1 MQIDTLQ
8 RKIDE
13 TQAVCRSLKQR
24 SSSYAMQ
31 RGVLILIALLA
42 LFRGYYY
49 EQLFYALCVLSL
61 GLFLYIAAKHR
72 ALKQRIED
80 HEVMMEVLQDVLR
93 RKNNGWKAF
102 QDTGSEFLQEENTQA
117 YDLDLFGDA
126 SLYQYLCVAKTVYGR
141 ERLAE
146 LLSAQQQSRKA
157 MQSRSAAVQE
167 CARKTT
173 FTFTLIQ
180 LLKLYERHG
189 QRKKRS
195 TMEHILSYMEEEQ
208 VQYPRIVRMLCALV
222 SALTLMTLLLFL
234 SGIIHYGPVLILATV
249 SLCLSL
255 LFFMKHA
262 QQLSGVAP
270 LAYLIEDYERIFHL
284 IEDTA
289 FQSDALCRI
298 RSDVEEACAAIKKL
312 RRILML
318 VQLRSNS
325 ILFFLVN
332 AFGLLDFQCVIALQ
346 DWRQRY
352 GRTLRIWLQDI
363 GELESYLSL
372 AQLKLAKE
380 AVCIADSTPKPP
392 YLHAVNIVH
401 PLLEEGSAVANSI
414 TIDNGTYIITGSN
427 MSGKTTFLRTLGIN
441 LVLMHAGAGVCADSF
456 CAGSMNLFTSMR
468 VHDNVSEGISTFY
481 AEILRIQQMNEA
493 SRKQEPM
500 LVLIDEI
507 FKGTNSAD
515 RIYCATSAIR
525 HLHQPWIITLISTH
539 DFELCE
545 LSGDPAIR
553 AVNYHFSEYYEKDR
567 ICFDYRLKEGKCTT
581 TNARELM
588 RLAGFKEEV

>member
-1 MQIDTLQ
+1 
-8 RKIDE
+8 
-13 TQAVCRSLKQR
+13 
-24 SSSYAMQ
+24 
-31 RGVLILIALLA
+31 
-42 LFRGYYY
+42 
-49 EQLFYALCVLSL
+49 
-61 GLFLYIAAKHR
+61 
-72 ALKQRIED
+72 
-80 HEVMMEVLQDVLR
+80 
-93 RKNNGWKAF
+93 
-102 QDTGSEFLQEENTQA
+102 
-117 YDLDLFGDA
+117 
-126 SLYQYLCVAKTVYGR
+126 
-141 ERLAE
+141 
-146 LLSAQQQSRKA
+146 
-157 MQSRSAAVQE
+157 
-167 CARKTT
+167 
-173 FTFTLIQ
+173 
-180 LLKLYERHG
+180 
-189 QRKKRS
+189 
-195 TMEHILSYMEEEQ
+195 MEHILSYMEEEQ

-284 IEDTA
+284 IEETA

-372 AQLKLAKE
+372 AQLNLARE
-380 AVCIADSTPKPP
+380 AVCIADSTPTPP
-392 YLHAVNIVH
+392 YLHAGTIVH

-545 LSGDPAIR
+545 LSGDPAIQ

>member
-1 MQIDTLQ
+1 
-8 RKIDE
+8 
-13 TQAVCRSLKQR
+13 
-24 SSSYAMQ
+24 
-31 RGVLILIALLA
+31 
-42 LFRGYYY
+42 
-49 EQLFYALCVLSL
+49 
-61 GLFLYIAAKHR
+61 
-72 ALKQRIED
+72 
-80 HEVMMEVLQDVLR
+80 MEVLQDVLR

-284 IEDTA
+284 IEETA

-372 AQLKLAKE
+372 AQLNLAKE

-567 ICFDYRLKEGKCTT
+567 ICFDYRLKEGKCIT